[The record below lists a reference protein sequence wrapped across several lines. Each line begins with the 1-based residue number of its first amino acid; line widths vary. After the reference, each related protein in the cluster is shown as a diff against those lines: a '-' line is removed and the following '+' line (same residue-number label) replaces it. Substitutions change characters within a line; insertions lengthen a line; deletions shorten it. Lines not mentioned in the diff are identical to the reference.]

1 MNETDLDKRP
11 TLRPGCRISEQDA
24 EPLLLIPEGA
34 MKLIGPG
41 LEIVKL
47 CDGARTVHHI
57 IAELDARY
65 TKTEPGRIER
75 EVLVFLNKLCEKRV
89 LDLA

>member
-1 MNETDLDKRP
+1 
-11 TLRPGCRISEQDA
+11 
-24 EPLLLIPEGA
+24 
-34 MKLIGPG
+34 
-41 LEIVKL
+41 
-47 CDGARTVHHI
+47 VHHI

-75 EVLVFLNKLCEKRV
+75 EVLVFINKLCEKRV